1 MKGDFIMASIYTS
14 KLNITS
20 EATITLTADER
31 KMICEALG
39 KCAPKEVDIIPI
51 MTLMDKIVKGR

>member
-1 MKGDFIMASIYTS
+1 MASIYTS
-14 KLNITS
+14 KLNITG
-20 EATITLTADER
+20 EANITLTADER